1 MSTSSNIRLL
11 ENLLDYTS
19 VKNKVISK
27 NISNIGTQGYQR
39 EDVKFN
45 AILNENLSSQMKAT
59 EPQHFGSQQFIQDSE
74 FNVVKDDDEQIYSG
88 VNNVDIDKE
97 MSDLAENSLSFKFAS
112 RRIGDYFKLIQEVI
126 RGGGNG

>member
-27 NISNIGTQGYQR
+27 NISNIGTEGYQR

-45 AILNENLSSQMKAT
+45 TLLNENLSNQMKAT
-59 EPQHFGSQQFIQDSE
+59 EPQHFGSQKLIQDSE
-74 FNVVKDDDEQIYSG
+74 FNIVKDDDGQIYSG

-97 MSDLAENSLSFKFAS
+97 MSDLAENSLGFKFAS

>member
-27 NISNIGTQGYQR
+27 NISNIGTEGYKR

-45 AILNENLSSQMKAT
+45 ALLNENLSNQMKAT
-59 EPQHFGSQQFIQDSE
+59 EPKHFGSQQFIQDSE
-74 FNVVKDDDEQIYSG
+74 FNIVKDDDER
-88 VNNVDIDKE
+88 NV
-97 MSDLAENSLSFKFAS
+97 F
-112 RRIGDYFKLIQEVI
+112 
-126 RGGGNG
+126 RG

>member
-27 NISNIGTQGYQR
+27 NISNIGTEGYQR

-45 AILNENLSSQMKAT
+45 ALLNENLSNQMKVT
-59 EPQHFGSQQFIQDSE
+59 ESQHFGSQKIAQDSE
-74 FNVVKDDDEQIYSG
+74 FNIVNDDDGQIYSG

-97 MSDLAENSLSFKFAS
+97 MSNLAENSLSFKFAS

-126 RGGGNG
+126 KGGGNG

>member
-27 NISNIGTQGYQR
+27 NISNIGTEGYQR

-45 AILNENLSSQMKAT
+45 ALLKENLSNQMKVT
-59 EPQHFGSQQFIQDSE
+59 EPQHFGSQQFVQGSE
-74 FNVVKDDDEQIYSG
+74 FNIVNDDDGQIYSG

-126 RGGGNG
+126 KGGGNG

>member
-27 NISNIGTQGYQR
+27 NISNIGTEGYQR

-45 AILNENLSSQMKAT
+45 ALLNENLSNQMKAT
-59 EPQHFGSQQFIQDSE
+59 EPQHFGSSKYVQDSE
-74 FNVVKDDDEQIYSG
+74 FNVVNDDDGQIYSG

-126 RGGGNG
+126 KGGGNG

>member
-19 VKNKVISK
+19 VKNNVISK
-27 NISNIGTQGYQR
+27 NISNIGTEGYQR

-45 AILNENLSSQMKAT
+45 SILNENLSNQIKAT
-59 EPQHFGSQQFIQDSE
+59 DPRHFGSQSFIQDSE
-74 FNVVKDDDEQIYSG
+74 FDIVKDEDQQVYSG
-88 VNNVDIDKE
+88 INNVDIDKE

-126 RGGGNG
+126 KGGGNG